1 MSTIYI
7 LRKESGIWNIQNIN
21 TSCFLNK
28 IVNSFNMQN
37 ECLNEFL
44 HRELWRSQT
53 FWCHCQPPKDFCT
66 EKKNKAKP
74 KKNRKALFG
83 TDRNEMVCVFG
94 YKGMRA
100 TSPKN
105 IKHFSSNIAEKEN

>member
-1 MSTIYI
+1 
-7 LRKESGIWNIQNIN
+7 
-21 TSCFLNK
+21 
-28 IVNSFNMQN
+28 MQN
-37 ECLNEFL
+37 KCLNEFL
-44 HRELWRSQT
+44 HRGVRL
-53 FWCHCQPPKDFCT
+53 FGVNVNPKRFLHR
-66 EKKNKAKP
+66 KKNNKAKP

>member
-1 MSTIYI
+1 MNFYI
-7 LRKESGIWNIQNIN
+7 ENCGGVRLFGVTVNPQKIFTQKEN
-21 TSCFLNK
+21 
-28 IVNSFNMQN
+28 
-37 ECLNEFL
+37 
-44 HRELWRSQT
+44 
-53 FWCHCQPPKDFCT
+53 
-66 EKKNKAKP
+66 NKAKP

-100 TSPKN
+100 TFPKN